1 MDNVCHTLV
10 GAALAETGLKHRTRY
25 GAVAL
30 MIAANIP
37 DVDVM
42 VFATDAPSM
51 SFRRGWTHGLL
62 AQALLPLALAGA
74 FLLWDRGRP
83 GVRGLEPGAQ
93 SKAARF
99 TWLTALGYL
108 GVYSHVFLDYLNN
121 YGVRLLNPV
130 DWRWLYGDAVFIID
144 PWLWVTLGFGVWLA
158 RRRASSRPALVA
170 LSVAAVYVAGMLAL
184 AQDARRYVIGE
195 WEARTGQPPRALMV
209 GPMPIVPWSR
219 EVIVDAGEAYRVG
232 LYTAWPRRLELSEEI
247 IPKNDRL
254 EAVAEA
260 RRERPVAGFL
270 VWARFP
276 FWELAE
282 SPDGTLVTVRDVR
295 FRQRVAGTFHATAV
309 VGEDPKRPRGAR
321 GNQTQD

>member
-37 DVDVM
+37 DVDVL
-42 VFATDAPSM
+42 VFATDTPSM

-74 FLLWDRGRP
+74 FVLWDRWRP
-83 GVRGLEPGAQ
+83 GARGLEPGAQ
-93 SKAARF
+93 SRAARF
-99 TWLTALGYL
+99 SWLAALGYL

-130 DWRWLYGDAVFIID
+130 DWRWLYGDAVFIVD

-158 RRRASSRPALVA
+158 RRRASGRPALVA

-184 AQDARRYVIGE
+184 AQDARRYVLGE

-219 EVIVDAGEAYRVG
+219 EVIVDEGEAYRIG
-232 LYTAWPRRLELSEEI
+232 LYSAWPRRLDLAEEVT
-247 IPKNDRL
+247 PKNDRL
-254 EAVAEA
+254 DAVAA
-260 RRERPVAGFL
+260 VRREPQVAGFL
-270 VWARFP
+270 VWSRFP
-276 FWELAE
+276 YWEVMPAPE
-282 SPDGTLVTVRDVR
+282 GTTVTVRDMR
-295 FRQRVAGTFHATAV
+295 FRA
-309 VGEDPKRPRGAR
+309 RGAATFM
-321 GNQTQD
+321 GTATIPGSWK